1 MNTSFDALCDPAKL
15 YIVLSIIAIIVAL
28 IRGMPLSAVVLKAFF
43 ILFWTWVLNYL
54 CSKGF
59 KMVSWFLVLFPFIV
73 MFSAFVYMVSFGS
86 KKRIKR

>member
-1 MNTSFDALCDPAKL
+1 MNTSFNNLCDPAKL
-15 YIVLSIIAIIVAL
+15 YIVLSIIAIIVAFFRRMSFRSL
-28 IRGMPLSAVVLKAFF
+28 VFKAFF
-43 ILFWTWVLNYL
+43 VLFWTWVLNYM

-86 KKRIKR
+86 KKRFRK